1 MQLAERI
8 GTQETIS
15 LEKLQNN
22 SELARELQQKLI
34 DLGLLDPVADGKF
47 GRFST
52 QALKDFQL
60 LMKIEEEGLGKATIQ
75 ALIEVKEVIPLQ
87 LSDNLASR
95 IIKYMQSKNKNY
107 FVARGK
113 QRYNIIYIEGA
124 NADGVPNADKFNEWN
139 DRRIVIEIAMG
150 TPQIVGNWLATTE
163 PGHYYTVNPMNPKG
177 AARIAFGQYPAWQ
190 VGTHGNSEPH
200 EALVQTGVVKLHR
213 DRNKD
218 GFRTGDPEDIGSH
231 FGINQ
236 HWGYD
241 NQLVG
246 KASAGCLVGQ
256 TRQGH
261 REFMQI
267 IKQDRRYQLNNKY
280 TFMSTIIAGDDLAK
294 TVPA

>member
-1 MQLAERI
+1 MQLVEII
-8 GTQETIS
+8 GTQENVS
-15 LEKLQNN
+15 LENLENN
-22 SELARELQQKLI
+22 SELAKKVQKQLI
-34 DLGLLDPVADGKF
+34 DLGLLDPSADGKF

-52 QALKDFQL
+52 QALKDFQS
-60 LMKIEEEGLGKATIQ
+60 LMKIEEAVLGKLTIQ
-75 ALIEVKEVIPLQ
+75 ALMEVKEVIPLQ
-87 LSDNLASR
+87 LSNNLASR
-95 IIKYMQSKNKNY
+95 IIKYMQSKDY

-113 QRYNIIYIEGA
+113 QRYNIVYIEGA

-139 DRRIVIEIAMG
+139 DRRIVIEIATG

-163 PGHYYTVNPMNPKG
+163 PGYYYTVVKPMNDQG
-177 AARIAFGQYPAWQ
+177 AARIAFGQYQSWQ
-190 VGTHGNSEPH
+190 LGIHGNSEPH
-200 EALVQTGVVKLHR
+200 EALVQTGVVKVHR

-218 GFRTGDPEDIGSH
+218 GFRTGDPEDTGN

-241 NQLVG
+241 NKFVD

-256 TRQGH
+256 SRQEH

-267 IKQDRRYQLNNKY
+267 IKQDRRYQLNDQY

>member
-1 MQLAERI
+1 MQLAEII
-8 GTQETIS
+8 GTQENIS
-15 LEKLQNN
+15 LENLENN
-22 SELARELQQKLI
+22 SELAKEVQKQLI
-34 DLGLLDPVADGKF
+34 DLGLLDPPADGKF

-52 QALKDFQL
+52 QALKDFQS
-60 LMKIEEEGLGKATIQ
+60 LMKIEEAGLGKSTIQ
-75 ALIEVKEVIPLQ
+75 ALMEVKEVIPLQ
-87 LSDNLASR
+87 LSNSLASR
-95 IIKYMQSKNKNY
+95 IIKYMQNKNY

-113 QRYNIIYIEGA
+113 QRYNIVYIEGA

-139 DRRIVIEIAMG
+139 DRRVVIEIATG

-163 PGHYYTVNPMNPKG
+163 PGYHYTVVELKNPQG
-177 AARIAFGQYPAWQ
+177 AARIAFGQYQSWQ

-200 EALVQTGVVKLHR
+200 EALVQTGVVKVHR

-218 GFRTGDPEDIGSH
+218 GFRTGDPEYTGD
-231 FGINQ
+231 FEINQ

-241 NQLVG
+241 NKFVD

-256 TRQGH
+256 SRQGH

-280 TFMSTIIAGDDLAK
+280 TFMSTIIAGDDLVK

>member
-1 MQLAERI
+1 MQLAEII
-8 GTQETIS
+8 GTQESIS
-15 LEKLQNN
+15 LENLENN
-22 SELARELQQKLI
+22 SGLAKEVQKQLI
-34 DLGLLDPVADGKF
+34 DLGLLDPPADGKF

-52 QALKDFQL
+52 QALKDFQS
-60 LMKIEEEGLGKATIQ
+60 LMKIEEAVLGKSTIQ
-75 ALIEVKEVIPLQ
+75 ALMEVKEVIPFQ
-87 LSDNLASR
+87 LSNNLASR
-95 IIKYMQSKNKNY
+95 IIKYMQSKDY

-113 QRYNIIYIEGA
+113 QRYNIVYIEGA

-139 DRRIVIEIAMG
+139 DRRIVIEIATG

-163 PGHYYTVNPMNPKG
+163 PGYYYTVVEIKNPQG
-177 AARIAFGQYPAWQ
+177 AARIAFGQYQSWQ
-190 VGTHGNSEPH
+190 VGTHGNSDPH
-200 EALVQTGVVKLHR
+200 EALVQTGVVKVHR

-218 GFRTGDPEDIGSH
+218 GFRTGDPEDTGR

-241 NQLVG
+241 NKFVD

-256 TRQGH
+256 SRQEH
-261 REFMQI
+261 KEFMQT

-280 TFMSTIIAGDDLAK
+280 TFMSTIIPGDDLAK

>member
-1 MQLAERI
+1 MQLAEII
-8 GTQETIS
+8 GTQENVS
-15 LEKLQNN
+15 LENLENN
-22 SELARELQQKLI
+22 SELAKEVQKQLI
-34 DLGLLDPVADGKF
+34 DLGLLDPPADGKF

-52 QALKDFQL
+52 QALQDFQS
-60 LMKIEEEGLGKATIQ
+60 LMKIEEAVLGKATIQ
-75 ALIEVKEVIPLQ
+75 ALMEVKEVIPLQ
-87 LSDNLASR
+87 LSNNLASR
-95 IIKYMQSKNKNY
+95 IIKYMQSKDY

-113 QRYNIIYIEGA
+113 QRYNVVYIEGA

-139 DRRIVIEIAMG
+139 DRRIVIEIATG
-150 TPQIVGNWLATTE
+150 IPQIVGNWLATTE
-163 PGHYYTVNPMNPKG
+163 PGHHYTVVKPMNPQG
-177 AARIAFGQYPAWQ
+177 AARIAFGQYQSWQ

-200 EALVQTGVVKLHR
+200 EALVQTRVVKVHR

-241 NQLVG
+241 NKFVD